1 MIKLFKTIGD
11 DVPLSFAPK
20 LATWLTDN
28 PDSVSTI
35 ILSST
40 KFMADNSAL
49 SVALGKYEL
58 ASSSPFAAFSKKFMN
73 STIYLANASLEV
85 SISYNSVLS
94 TPTWY
99 KYEPFWI
106 WTLSYFVGL
115 LLYSIK
121 LIK

>member
-11 DVPLSFAPK
+11 VVVLPFAPK

-49 SVALGKYEL
+49 SVVLGKYEL
-58 ASSSPFAAFSKKFMN
+58 ALSSPVAASSKNFMKL
-73 STIYLANASLEV
+73 TIYTANSSLEV
-85 SISYNSVLS
+85 SISFNSVLL
-94 TPTWY
+94 TPT
-99 KYEPFWI
+99 
-106 WTLSYFVGL
+106 
-115 LLYSIK
+115 
-121 LIK
+121 